1 MYKVDLPLSVWVS
14 DKKKF
19 LINLNAYRNE
29 HYYSLNK
36 AKVVFKEEIYSQ
48 LKNLPLFG
56 KVRLHYI
63 LYPGSK
69 RELDIMNICSV
80 ADKFFCD
87 ALVEAGKLPDDN
99 YNYLTG
105 ITIKIGSIDKTNP
118 RVEVYIEELDKMQ
131 ITLEEN
137 EINEAIEQ
145 YVRGQISIKENQVL
159 NFDFKAARGD
169 HGMTATVS
177 IQNGKASPSALSAS
191 PVGAATGTPTA
202 PTQPI
207 PPTPTATP
215 TAPTTTPT
223 PAAAATQIKA
233 EPVKENPT
241 PQGIVPVQAQSPAP
255 ASSQAPAQA
264 PSASGS
270 EKSNSIFDFKD

>member
-1 MYKVDLPLSVWVS
+1 MYKVDLPLSVRVN

-36 AKVVFKEEIYSQ
+36 AKVAFKEEIYPQ

-118 RVEVYIEELDKMQ
+118 RVEVYIEELNKMQ
-131 ITLEEN
+131 ITLEEE
-137 EINEAIEQ
+137 EINQAIEQ
-145 YVRGQISIKENQVL
+145 YVRGQISIKENQTL
-159 NFDFKAARGD
+159 SFDFKAARGE

-177 IQNGKASPSALSAS
+177 IQNSK
-191 PVGAATGTPTA
+191 AATIVTA
-202 PTQPI
+202 PIPTPSNTTQAT
-207 PPTPTATP
+207 PTPTA
-215 TAPTTTPT
+215 ATTT
-223 PAAAATQIKA
+223 ATQA
-233 EPVKENPT
+233 APVASTTPSANPT
-241 PQGIVPVQAQSPAP
+241 PQGVVPVQARPA
-255 ASSQAPAQA
+255 APVANQGTAQT

-270 EKSNSIFDFKD
+270 DKSNSIFDFKN

>member
-1 MYKVDLPLSVWVS
+1 MYKVDLPLAVWVN

-29 HYYSLNK
+29 HFYSLNK

-56 KVRLHYI
+56 KVQLHYI

-131 ITLEEN
+131 ITLEEE
-137 EINEAIEQ
+137 EINQAIEQ
-145 YVRGQISIKENQVL
+145 YVRGQISIKENQTL
-159 NFDFKAARGD
+159 SFDFKAARGE

-177 IQNGKASPSALSAS
+177 IQNNKATTGAPAGVST
-191 PVGAATGTPTA
+191 AATIATSVST
-202 PTQPI
+202 
-207 PPTPTATP
+207 PTPTIP
-215 TAPTTTPT
+215 TAATTTAT
-223 PAAAATQIKA
+223 QAVPAASTAPSA
-233 EPVKENPT
+233 NPT
-241 PQGIVPVQAQSPAP
+241 PQGVVPVQVQPAAPVATQETAQT
-255 ASSQAPAQA
+255 

-270 EKSNSIFDFKD
+270 DKSNSIFDFKN